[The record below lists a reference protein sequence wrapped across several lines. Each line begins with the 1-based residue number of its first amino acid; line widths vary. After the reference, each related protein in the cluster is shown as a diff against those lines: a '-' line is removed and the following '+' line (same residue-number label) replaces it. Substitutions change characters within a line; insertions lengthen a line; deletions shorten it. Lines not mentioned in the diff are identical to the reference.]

1 MENFKMIKLS
11 FIVPVY
17 NVEQYLRKCIDSLLA
32 QDIPSSEYEI
42 ILVDD
47 GSPDKCPQICDEY
60 AAAHKNVQVIHQK
73 NGGLSAARNTGI
85 EVAKGGYI
93 CFVDSDDF
101 WEENALGGLLTRI
114 KRDNLDVLR
123 FDYRNVRVVDGE
135 YEVFE
140 PFKNRHMVDEKD
152 EVVEGV
158 TYLNERMGYNCY
170 ATQFIVRRE
179 ITPLFADGIHF
190 EDVDWLPRMMLE
202 ARRVN
207 GTSMIVYNYCAREGS
222 ITQEK
227 DDVVKRHRNVHDA
240 LIVIE
245 RLKPLYDSNP
255 NCYWIYNMISLTA
268 LNILNT
274 VSCFF
279 YGQRAEYIQ
288 RLQKLGVFP
297 MTTSDLGGSYQFKAR
312 LCNMSPYIGIGYL
325 FAINKV
331 LKLTKRNR

>member
-101 WEENALGGLLTRI
+101 WEENALGGIMLQIEREQ
-114 KRDNLDVLR
+114 LDVLR
-123 FDYRNVRVVDGE
+123 FDYQNVRIGVDGQYEVFYPYKNHHTVDRREDVVDGIA
-135 YEVFE
+135 
-140 PFKNRHMVDEKD
+140 
-152 EVVEGV
+152 
-158 TYLNERMGYNCY
+158 YLNERMGYNCY
-170 ATQFIVRRE
+170 AIQFIVRRE
-179 ITPLFADGIHF
+179 IAPLFADGIHF
-190 EDVDWLPRMMLE
+190 EDVDWLPRMMLK
-202 ARRVN
+202 AKKVK
-207 GTSMIVYNYCAREGS
+207 GTSKIVYNYCAREGS

-227 DDVVKRHRNVHDA
+227 DDVTKRHRNVNDA

-255 NCYWIYNMISLTA
+255 NCYWIYNMVSFTTMA
-268 LNILNT
+268 ILNT
-274 VSCFF
+274 VSRYF
-279 YGQRAEYIQ
+279 YKQRTDYIKK
-288 RLQKLGVFP
+288 LQKIGVFP
-297 MTTSDLGGSYQFKAR
+297 LSVDDIGGSYMFKAR
-312 LCNMSPYIGIGYL
+312 LCNFSPYVGITYL
-325 FAINKV
+325 HIINILLKKV
-331 LKLTKRNR
+331 KK